1 MKCDECGKREATF
14 HSIKKINGVTTE
26 RHMCGECQK
35 KYGGSLM
42 KISGLGNLFG
52 SLGGFF
58 DEPRLS
64 ARNDFICPSCGTTGD
79 EFLKTGFVGCSN
91 CYKEFAPIIMPV
103 IRRMQGDASHVGK
116 VPLGVE
122 NSVSIEYDR
131 LKKELEKAIELEE
144 YEQAGIIRDRMRQL
158 KGE

>member
-1 MKCDECGKREATF
+1 
-14 HSIKKINGVTTE
+14 
-26 RHMCGECQK
+26 
-35 KYGGSLM
+35 
-42 KISGLGNLFG
+42 
-52 SLGGFF
+52 
-58 DEPRLS
+58 
-64 ARNDFICPSCGTTGD
+64 
-79 EFLKTGFVGCSN
+79 
-91 CYKEFAPIIMPV
+91 
-103 IRRMQGDASHVGK
+103 MQGDASHVGK